1 MLPIR
6 QQDLINVPLLYM
18 VSDGKIFVS
27 SFSIASVILSHVK
40 SLGLSDSQMN
50 TASKHDDIQILQ
62 SNLIPLINNELNKL
76 DIYFEDYNASVRA
89 LKNVQEWLKSNKIK
103 IGQVDHL
110 ASIKLRWLQRRV
122 SSLLPIT

>member
-1 MLPIR
+1 MG
-6 QQDLINVPLLYM
+6 NKYKSVPKET
-18 VSDGKIFVS
+18 D
-27 SFSIASVILSHVK
+27 FSINDFRTL
-40 SLGLSDSQMN
+40 N
-50 TASKHDDIQILQ
+50 KHDDIQILQ

>member
-40 SLGLSDSQMN
+40 SLGLSDS
-50 TASKHDDIQILQ
+50 H
-62 SNLIPLINNELNKL
+62 
-76 DIYFEDYNASVRA
+76 YNASVRA